1 MYISIKQKIMV
12 YTLGESL
19 LDLIFSSSDRINAR
33 SGGGMLNAAV
43 SLARCGID
51 VSLISE
57 LGDDKTARIIIDFLN
72 ENKVNTTCIKKYFH
86 QNTSVALAHFNEQKF
101 PDFSIYKS
109 YPENRR
115 LISPPDFSPDDVLM
129 FGSIYSLDPA
139 IRADLQSILAIAKKS
154 GALICYDPNIR
165 QHRLEDAFMQKAWFE
180 NIGFADIIKGS
191 DEDFKNLFGD
201 MKPHDY
207 CREIKKINPDAL
219 FILTLGE
226 KGAVAFKDELI
237 VKTDAMSVNVVSTIG
252 AGDAFSAGIVY
263 LLKKRNYSRVDLL
276 SLTEDDLKDILL
288 SGTKFSTAVCGTID
302 NYVGKNFC

>member
-1 MYISIKQKIMV
+1 MV

-33 SGGGMLNAAV
+33 PGGGMLNTAV

-72 ENKVNTTCIKKYFH
+72 ENKVNPTYIKKYYR
-86 QNTSVALAHFNEQKF
+86 QNTSVAIAHLDEQKV

-115 LISPPDFSPDDVLM
+115 LISPPGFSSDDVLM

-139 IRADLQSILAIAKKS
+139 IRADLQSILALAKKS
-154 GALICYDPNIR
+154 GALLCYDPNIR
-165 QHRLEDAFMQKAWFE
+165 QNRLDDTFAQKALVE

-191 DEDFKNLFGD
+191 DEDFKNLFGE
-201 MKPHDY
+201 MNPHDY
-207 CREIKKINPDAL
+207 NGEIKKINPDAL

-263 LLKKRNYSRVDLL
+263 FIEKQNYNREDLL
-276 SLTEDDLKDILL
+276 AITEEDLRELLL
-288 SGTKFSTAVCGTID
+288 SGTKFSTAVCATVD
-302 NYVGKNFC
+302 NYVGKSFY